1 MTTYVLRNGELVEKD
16 LAGPPPLTMTHGAMP
31 DIQPFVT
38 QDGTTIGSRSALR
51 DYEQR
56 TGTKQ
61 IGNDYASLVRT
72 MKGQF

>member
-1 MTTYVLRNGELVEKD
+1 
-16 LAGPPPLTMTHGAMP
+16 
-31 DIQPFVT
+31 
-38 QDGTTIGSRSALR
+38 LR